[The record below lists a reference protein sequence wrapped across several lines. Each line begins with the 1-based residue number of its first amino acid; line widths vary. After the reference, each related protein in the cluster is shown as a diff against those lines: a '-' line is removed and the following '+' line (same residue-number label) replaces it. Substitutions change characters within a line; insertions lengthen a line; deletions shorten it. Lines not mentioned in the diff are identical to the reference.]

1 MYHIKGL
8 MFRIGMILLWFILH
22 LILGAVILFGNLGLL
37 TKILLVLVLVIGLV
51 YAVIDFTLYKKH
63 FDQEI
68 KAKKEDNHDQNN

>member
-8 MFRIGMILLWFILH
+8 MIRIGMILLWSILL
-22 LILGAVILFGNLGLL
+22 LILGAVILFESLGLL
-37 TKILLVLVLVIGLV
+37 TNILLALMLVIGFV

-68 KAKKEDNHDQNN
+68 KAKKEDNHDKNN